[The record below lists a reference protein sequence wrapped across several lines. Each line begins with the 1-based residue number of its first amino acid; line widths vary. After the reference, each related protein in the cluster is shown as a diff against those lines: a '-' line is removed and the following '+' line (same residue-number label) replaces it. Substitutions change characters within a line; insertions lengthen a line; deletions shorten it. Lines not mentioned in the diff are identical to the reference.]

1 MVMKNNSKENQT
13 YIDDFFQ
20 TISNLSNKLDNN
32 KETFGF
38 FLYNAYF
45 SLFDVISKYAFPN
58 ESRLI
63 YRYRKLI
70 SKYSDWLYKNYLSI
84 TQLNCLINRDDGKL
98 NNSILKQHFQR
109 KIDQKGLFAIKN
121 GIIKNPEKYDLTMDE
136 LMQGLNKNQMIEFK
150 QKKKIIIKA
159 RYDSLF
165 YYMRC
170 LCVHGLQFPTSN
182 PAEFKQDGYTPR
194 YYVMSEFNN
203 TVGEIINPE
212 YVLWFPP
219 NLISEL
225 FKECLCNLHRD
236 AVTKPEDIFKGYY
249 VCWIDQFK

>member
-1 MVMKNNSKENQT
+1 MVMKNNSKENQI

-20 TISNLSNKLDNN
+20 IISNLSNKIDNN

-58 ESRLI
+58 EHRLI
-63 YRYRKLI
+63 YRYRNLI

-84 TQLNCLINRDDGKL
+84 TQLNCLINRGDGKL
-98 NNSILKQHFQR
+98 NNSILKQHFQQ

-121 GIIKNPEKYDLTMDE
+121 GIIENPEKYDLTMDE
-136 LMQGLNKNQMIEFK
+136 LMHGLNKNQMKEFK
-150 QKKKIIIKA
+150 QKKKTIMKA

-182 PAEFKQDGYTPR
+182 APKFKQDGYTPK
-194 YYVMSEFNN
+194 YYVMSE
-203 TVGEIINPE
+203 INDTDGKIVNPK

-219 NLISEL
+219 NLISNL
-225 FKECLCNLHRD
+225 FKECIYNLHKD
-236 AVTKPEDIFKGYY
+236 AVIKPEEIFKAYY
-249 VCWIDQFK
+249 VCWIDQFR